1 MNVQFSLNLHHK
13 VAFEIPSKNNWSC
26 YFYELHLTKSRRH
39 TPPKN
44 VVIKSIKER
53 LGCLSITYLP
63 TNILRCLSPPK
74 KKLIASYTKKYQLC
88 PNVGYNQLLRN
99 LGITNSNHVYEVE

>member
-13 VAFEIPSKNNWSC
+13 VAFKIPCKNDWSC

-74 KKLIASYTKKYQLC
+74 K
-88 PNVGYNQLLRN
+88 N
-99 LGITNSNHVYEVE
+99 